1 MAAGAMS
8 ASRSPSRGQATGRKV
23 TMTRVTFR
31 REEDERCSVCC
42 NDMEEGVR
50 CELPGRYFLVCSTCV
65 TAMGIV
71 LGK

>member
-1 MAAGAMS
+1 MAAEAMS
-8 ASRSPSRGQATGRKV
+8 EPRKSTRGPATGRKV
-23 TMTRVTFR
+23 TMIRVTFR
-31 REEDERCSVCC
+31 HDQEEQCSVCL
-42 NDMEEGVR
+42 NKMAEGVR